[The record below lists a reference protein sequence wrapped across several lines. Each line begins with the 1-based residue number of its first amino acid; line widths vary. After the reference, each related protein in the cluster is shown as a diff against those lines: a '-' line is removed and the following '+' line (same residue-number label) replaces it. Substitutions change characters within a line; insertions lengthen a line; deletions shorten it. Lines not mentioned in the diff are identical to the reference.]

1 MPESRAAELRSLPGW
16 DADDHAAA
24 LAVYAGSWPG
34 LGSGW
39 PRLEGRESDPRVFF
53 EQAFLAVA
61 APGPCHFTGYYEPEL
76 PGRRARDGRFR
87 HPLYASPEGLPPD
100 RPWFSRREIVAG
112 DLLAGRELVWLDS
125 AVEAFLAQV
134 QGSVRIRLDDG
145 ATMRLGYA
153 GRNGH
158 PYRSIGAE
166 LIRRG
171 EVPAESMSAD
181 AIRTWCAAH
190 PDRVADLL
198 AHNPSF
204 VFFRPL
210 DLPDDV
216 GPIGSAG
223 VPLTAFRS
231 LAADP
236 DHIPPGAPVW
246 VECGS
251 LHALFVTQDTGS
263 AILGASRADLFCG
276 SGPAAGRVASGLN
289 TLGRMHVLHRRNPL
303 RKGGA

>member
-1 MPESRAAELRSLPGW
+1 MPDARAAELRSLPGW
-16 DADDHAAA
+16 EADDHAAA
-24 LAVYAGSWPG
+24 LAAYAGSWPCR
-34 LGSGW
+34 GSGW
-39 PRLEGRESDPRVFF
+39 PDPDGHKSDPRLFF
-53 EQAFLAVA
+53 EREFLALAV
-61 APGPCHFTGYYEPEL
+61 PEPCHFTGYYEPEL
-76 PGRRARDGRFR
+76 PGRLARDGRFR
-87 HPLYASPEGLPPD
+87 HPLYASPEGLSPD

-112 DLLAGRELVWLDS
+112 NLLAGKELVWLNS

-134 QGSVRIRLDDG
+134 QGSVRIRLEDG
-145 ATMRLGYA
+145 ATIRLGYA

-171 EVPAESMSAD
+171 EAPAESMSAD
-181 AIRTWCAAH
+181 AVRAWCAAH
-190 PDRVADLL
+190 PGQVADLL

-210 DLPDDV
+210 DLPHDA

-223 VPLTAFRS
+223 VSLTALRS

-251 LHALFVTQDTGS
+251 VRALFVAQDTGS
-263 AILGASRADLFCG
+263 AIRGASRADLFCG
-276 SGPAAGRVASGLN
+276 SGPAAGRVASDLN
-289 TLGRMHVLHRRNPL
+289 TFGRMHVLRPRNPL
-303 RKGGA
+303 RKHGA